1 MRLKTVILSLPAA
14 VLLIGLGLA
23 SPVMAQ
29 GPTPPNDPGRIEVI
43 TSGSFA
49 AALNVLGPLYEEA
62 TGIDIVISYGS
73 SQGGG
78 PESIP
83 IRIGRG
89 ETFDVLIMGR
99 ASLDQLTDEGVIR
112 PDSRVNLVMSEIG
125 LAVRSGAPKPDIST
139 LDAFLETMITAE
151 SIGYSA
157 SVSGTYLSTVRFPEL
172 GIWNRIESKTVRV
185 VGERVGDVIARGD
198 VEIGLQQVSELLP
211 IEGIDFVGAIPAEL
225 QLESWFSA
233 GIMLTAEN
241 PEAGER
247 FIKFLY
253 SEAAAPIIE
262 SMGLRPRPR

>member
-1 MRLKTVILSLPAA
+1 
-14 VLLIGLGLA
+14 
-23 SPVMAQ
+23 
-29 GPTPPNDPGRIEVI
+29 
-43 TSGSFA
+43 
-49 AALNVLGPLYEEA
+49 
-62 TGIDIVISYGS
+62 
-73 SQGGG
+73 
-78 PESIP
+78 
-83 IRIGRG
+83 
-89 ETFDVLIMGR
+89 
-99 ASLDQLTDEGVIR
+99 VIR